1 VTSGKTTRTTTREV
15 RPGGEP
21 ATSQRAM
28 RAGHHIHFV
37 GIGGIGMS
45 GIAEVLLTLGYAV
58 SGSDLA
64 PSDSTQRLVR
74 RGARVSYGHDPEH
87 VTPGTD
93 VVVISSAV
101 KYSNPEVVRARDL
114 RIPVIPR
121 AEMLAELMRVKYGL
135 AVAGTHGKT
144 TTTSLLGA
152 ILSEAGLDPTV
163 VIGGKVLSL
172 GTNARLGLG
181 DYMVVEADESDGT
194 FLLLSPTIAVVTNID
209 PEHLDHYGSVE
220 RAADAF
226 LEFVNR
232 VPFYGLAVLC
242 VDSPRVRALL
252 PRVRKRY
259 VTYGLSPDAE
269 ISARDLV
276 VEGFET
282 RFVATQRGD
291 DLGLVRIGM
300 PGRHVAQN
308 ALATIAAACELG
320 VEFATTVRAL
330 AEFGGI
336 HRRFEVR
343 GTAGGVTVI
352 DDYGHHPEEIRVTLR
367 AAREGL
373 RRRIVVAF
381 QPHRYTR
388 TRDLFDDFLA
398 AFDDADA
405 LFLTEIYA
413 AGEDPVEGISGS
425 TLAQALNARGH
436 ADVRFVASRD
446 ELPARIAA
454 EARDGDVVLMLG
466 AGDIVRLGDDLL
478 AALAAR
484 SAVPPVRV
492 VK

>member
-1 VTSGKTTRTTTREV
+1 
-15 RPGGEP
+15 
-21 ATSQRAM
+21 M

-45 GIAEVLLTLGYAV
+45 GIAEVLLTLGYTV

-64 PSDSTQRLVR
+64 PSDSTQRLVGL
-74 RGARVSYGHDPEH
+74 GARVAYGHDPEH
-87 VTPGTD
+87 VAPGTD

-101 KYSNPEVVRARDL
+101 KYANPEVVRARDL

-121 AEMLAELMRVKYGL
+121 AEMLAELMRVKFGL

-242 VDSPRVRALL
+242 IDSPRVRALL

-282 RFVATQRGD
+282 RFVVTQRGE
-291 DLGLVRIGM
+291 DLGAVRVGM
-300 PGRHVAQN
+300 PGRHIAQN
-308 ALATIAAACELG
+308 VLATIAAACELG
-320 VEFATTVRAL
+320 IDFPTSVRAL
-330 AEFGGI
+330 GEFSGI

-343 GTAGGVTVI
+343 GTARDVTVI

-373 RRRIVVAF
+373 GRRLLVAF
-381 QPHRYTR
+381 QPHRYSR

-398 AFDDADA
+398 AFDDADV
-405 LFLTEIYA
+405 LFLMEIYA
-413 AGEDPVEGISGS
+413 AGEDPVDGVSGTS
-425 TLAQALNARGH
+425 LAQALNARGH
-436 ADVRFVASRD
+436 ADVRFVAARD
-446 ELPARIAA
+446 ELPGRIAA
-454 EARDGDVVLMLG
+454 EARPADVVLMLG
-466 AGDIVRLGDDLL
+466 AGDIVRLGDELL
-478 AALAAR
+478 AALAAQE
-484 SAVPPVRV
+484 SLPPVRV

>member
-1 VTSGKTTRTTTREV
+1 
-15 RPGGEP
+15 
-21 ATSQRAM
+21 M
-28 RAGHHIHFV
+28 RSGHHIHFV

-45 GIAEVLLTLGYAV
+45 GIAEVLLTLGYTV

-64 PSDSTQRLVR
+64 ASDSTQRLER
-74 RGARVSYGHDPEH
+74 LGARISYGHDPEH

-101 KYSNPEVVRARDL
+101 KFSNPEVVRARDL

-121 AEMLAELMRVKYGL
+121 AEMLAELMRVKTGL

-144 TTTSLLGA
+144 TTTSILGA

-172 GTNARLGLG
+172 GTNARLGQG

-220 RAADAF
+220 KATDAF

-252 PRVRKRY
+252 PRVRKRF

-269 ISARDLV
+269 VSARDLV

-282 RFVATQRGD
+282 RFVATLRGD
-291 DLGLVRIGM
+291 DLGQVRIGM

-308 ALATIAAACELG
+308 VLATIAAALEVG
-320 VEFATTVRAL
+320 VDFATCVRAL
-330 AEFGGI
+330 GEFSGI

-373 RRRIVVAF
+373 GRRLVVAF
-381 QPHRYTR
+381 QPHRFTR

-398 AFDDADA
+398 AFDDADT
-405 LFLTEIYA
+405 LFLTEVYA
-413 AGEDPVEGISGS
+413 AGEEPVEGVSGAA
-425 TLAQALNARGH
+425 LAQALNARGH
-436 ADVRFVASRD
+436 ADVRFV
-446 ELPARIAA
+446 PAREDLAERVAA
-454 EARDGDVVLMLG
+454 EAGPGDLVLMLG
-466 AGDIVRLGDDLL
+466 AGDIVKLGDDVL

-484 SAVPPVRV
+484 EAQPAVRV